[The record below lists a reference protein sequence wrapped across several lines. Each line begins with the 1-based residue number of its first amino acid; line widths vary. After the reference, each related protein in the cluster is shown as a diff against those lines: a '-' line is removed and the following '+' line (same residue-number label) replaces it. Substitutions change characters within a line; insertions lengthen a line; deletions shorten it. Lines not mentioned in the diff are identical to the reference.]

1 MYNIVD
7 FMLSFL
13 LWKKIGRSEW
23 VGPLRNAKEFFNLS
37 LWHTDSVSPCSTSW
51 TMYVSCGLLGC
62 PAGSRV
68 LCLLRMY
75 VAVCRFCQQEPKNR
89 RKFNRGNSQ
98 GGVEIHTSVKWKWQS
113 VSASIREHYQ
123 KNKNKSA
130 TLDCKEQHGV
140 NSTKRENNTNC
151 LPVIN

>member
-1 MYNIVD
+1 MNNVCELWTPGLPCWEQGA
-7 FMLSFL
+7 LSAKDVRCSL
-13 LWKKIGRSEW
+13 QVLSAGAQKQKKI
-23 VGPLRNAKEFFNLS
+23 
-37 LWHTDSVSPCSTSW
+37 
-51 TMYVSCGLLGC
+51 
-62 PAGSRV
+62 
-68 LCLLRMY
+68 
-75 VAVCRFCQQEPKNR
+75 QQR
-89 RKFNRGNSQ
+89 QFT